1 MNLGNKIM
9 TLRKKNNMSQE
20 ELAEKVGVTRQTI
33 SKWELEETSPDIT
46 QAKTLSNIFKVSLDE
61 LVSNDLNSIIVEKV
75 SNTEKLAGIIIN
87 ILKVF
92 GILILAVVLLMVFLI
107 IIFSID
113 NDRMRDNT
121 IVGKYEIKCTLD
133 NEDYVYEVEYN
144 TNYQII
150 NAGGDAFISNHIDV
164 ERVDDANKAIARIED
179 YFKDHNGTCI
189 SNQNE
194 N

>member
-46 QAKTLSNIFKVSLDE
+46 QAKTLSNVFKVSLDE

-133 NEDYVYEVEYN
+133 NEDYVYSVEYN
-144 TNYQII
+144 KNYQII

>member
-61 LVSNDLNSIIVEKV
+61 LVNNDLNSIIVEKV
-75 SNTEKLAGIIIN
+75 SNTEKLAGIIIK

-92 GILILAVVLLMVFLI
+92 CILIIAFILLMIFLI
-107 IIFSID
+107 IIFTID
-113 NDRMRDNT
+113 NNTMGDNT
-121 IVGKYEIKCTLD
+121 IVGKYELNCTLD
-133 NEDYVYEVEYN
+133 NENFAYSVEYN
-144 TNYQII
+144 KNFQII
-150 NAGGDAFISNHIDV
+150 SAGGDAFISNHTDV
-164 ERVDDANKAIARIED
+164 EGMGDANKVIAHIED
-179 YFKDHNGTCI
+179 YFKDHNGKCEV
-189 SNQNE
+189 NN
-194 N
+194 

>member
-92 GILILAVVLLMVFLI
+92 GILILAFVLLMVFLI

>member
-92 GILILAVVLLMVFLI
+92 
-107 IIFSID
+107 
-113 NDRMRDNT
+113 
-121 IVGKYEIKCTLD
+121 
-133 NEDYVYEVEYN
+133 
-144 TNYQII
+144 
-150 NAGGDAFISNHIDV
+150 
-164 ERVDDANKAIARIED
+164 
-179 YFKDHNGTCI
+179 
-189 SNQNE
+189 
-194 N
+194 

>member
-46 QAKTLSNIFKVSLDE
+46 QAKTLSNVFKVSLDE

-144 TNYQII
+144 ANYQII